1 MRQAPG
7 ESVQKLCPSCSTLA
21 YTAERR
27 CPWCGA
33 GYRRRLWPAL
43 LALAL
48 VQTALVLGGVG
59 YMLTVVGDELDSA
72 LDARVSD
79 VQRDLDDSFD
89 DVRRAVREELERRLP
104 QTGP

>member
-59 YMLTVVGDELDSA
+59 YMLTVVGDELDST

-89 DVRRAVREELERRLP
+89 DVRRAVREELDQRLP